1 MAGKHA
7 GQVIIITGSAR
18 GIGYTMAEYLN
29 GLGASVVI
37 ADIDEGAAVAAA
49 SGLSGD
55 ALALGC
61 NITDEASVAA
71 MVDGVMAK
79 YGRIDVLINNAGIF
93 PVKIFSAMTFKDWKA
108 VIDIDLNGT
117 FLVTHAVYAVMEE
130 QKSGKI
136 VNVASIAGR
145 VGGFGFTHYSAAK
158 GGVIAF
164 TKALAREAAK
174 LGIQVNA
181 LAPGVV
187 VTDMAKSN
195 FPQYALD
202 EHIRVTP
209 AGRLGKPEDLLGA
222 VSFLSSPESDYV
234 VGQVLTVDGGYT
246 MI

>member
-7 GQVIIITGSAR
+7 GQVIIITGSDR
-18 GIGYTMAEYLN
+18 GIGYTMAEYLD
-29 GLGASVVI
+29 GLGASVLI

-61 NITDEASVAA
+61 NIMDEASVAA

-93 PVKIFSAMTFKDWKA
+93 PAKIFSAMTFKDWKA

-117 FLVTHAVYAVMEE
+117 FLVTHAVYEVMEE

-164 TKALAREAAK
+164 TKAMAWEAAK

-187 VTDMAKSN
+187 VTGMAKSN

-234 VGQVLTVDGGYT
+234 VGQVLTVDGGDT